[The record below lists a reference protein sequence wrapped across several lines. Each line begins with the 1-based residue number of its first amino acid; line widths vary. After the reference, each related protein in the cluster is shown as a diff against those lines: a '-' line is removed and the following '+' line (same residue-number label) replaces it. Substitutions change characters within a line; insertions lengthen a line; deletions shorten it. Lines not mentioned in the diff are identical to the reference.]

1 MNWTVISGARVRLF
15 TQYPDYLY
23 QRLHMS
29 WAQRQLTMRI
39 QILSVKFRKNNV
51 RRSWDALLT
60 TDTVIACVNTLGGDQ
75 PGKLTFT
82 YQKVRLIGYVQ
93 IPGVPPEAPT
103 TLEPD
108 NVDIDIPGMEL
119 EDNAELP
126 GVDGDDNET
135 TQIVGIIDDLDVP
148 SQDPP
153 PI

>member
-1 MNWTVISGARVRLF
+1 M
-15 TQYPDYLY
+15 Y
-23 QRLHMS
+23 

-82 YQKVRLIGYVQ
+82 YRKVRLIGYVQ
-93 IPGVPPEAPT
+93 IKGVLPEAPT

-108 NVDIDIPGMEL
+108 NVDIDILGVEL
-119 EDNAELP
+119 
-126 GVDGDDNET
+126 
-135 TQIVGIIDDLDVP
+135 
-148 SQDPP
+148 
-153 PI
+153 